1 MHDAKCQMP
10 NVRCKM
16 RNDNLPMTM
25 ASQYKLL
32 FFALLI
38 LCLTA
43 CAPKRVWYQE
53 DIPDSMM
60 KSDLEACRSG
70 MGDEENLA
78 LCMRS
83 KGYLQIPQPQAE
95 LLAVRSLQEE
105 GLTADEIAERL
116 QWSKNKVV
124 RYLDENYQLP
134 ATASLGRQPV
144 EITTKIGKPAVNPLI
159 ADLKDKDP
167 LVRSQAV
174 QALGVIGD
182 PRAVEPL
189 IRVLNDKDPLIQRQA
204 IKALGRIQDRR
215 AVGPLIIVLI
225 DSDRE
230 PYVRMS
236 AAEVL
241 GRIGDDS
248 AVDSLIAALHDDHWE
263 VRAHAAEALGMIKDP
278 RAVEPLIAAL
288 KDQDA
293 TVRGNAVDGL
303 AKIRDPRAIEPLAG
317 ALTDKSRTV
326 RKKAARAL
334 SAIAGED
341 LSER

>member
-1 MHDAKCQMP
+1 
-10 NVRCKM
+10 M
-16 RNDNLPMTM
+16 RNENLPMTM
-25 ASQYKLL
+25 SLQQKLIFL
-32 FFALLI
+32 ALLI
-38 LCLTA
+38 FCLSA
-43 CAPKRVWYQE
+43 CAPKKVWYQE
-53 DIPDSMM
+53 DIQDSLR
-60 KSDLEACRSG
+60 KSDLEACRSA
-70 MGDEENLA
+70 MGDEEELA

-83 KGYLQIPQPQAE
+83 KGYLQVSLPQAE

-116 QWSKNKVV
+116 QWNKNKVL
-124 RYLDENYQLP
+124 RYLDEDYQLP

-159 ADLKDKDP
+159 AGLRDKDP

-189 IRVLNDKDPLIQRQA
+189 ILVLNDKDPLIQRQA
-204 IKALGRIQDRR
+204 IKALGRIKDPR
-215 AVGPLIIVLI
+215 AVGPLIVVLTN
-225 DSDRE
+225 SDRK
-230 PYVRMS
+230 PHVRMS

-241 GRIGDDS
+241 GMIGDES
-248 AVDSLIAALHDDHWE
+248 AVDSLIDALHDGHWE
-263 VRAHAAEALGMIKDP
+263 VRAHAAEALGRIEDP
-278 RAVEPLIAAL
+278 RAVEPLIETL
-288 KDQDA
+288 KDRDA

-303 AKIRDPRAIEPLAG
+303 AKIKDPRAIEPLAA

-341 LSER
+341 FSDR

>member
-1 MHDAKCQMP
+1 MINED
-10 NVRCKM
+10 
-16 RNDNLPMTM
+16 LPMTM
-25 ASQYKLL
+25 DLQQKLI
-32 FFALLI
+32 FFTLLI
-38 LCLTA
+38 FCLSS
-43 CAPKRVWYQE
+43 CAPKKVWYQE
-53 DIPDSMM
+53 DIQDSMM

-70 MGDEENLA
+70 MGDEEELA

-83 KGYLQIPQPQAE
+83 RGYLQIPQPQAE

-116 QWSKNKVV
+116 QWSKNKVL
-124 RYLDENYQLP
+124 RYLDEDYQLP

-159 ADLKDKDP
+159 ADLRDKDP

-189 IRVLNDKDPLIQRQA
+189 IVVLNDKNPLIQRQA
-204 IKALGRIQDRR
+204 IKALGRIKDQR
-215 AVGPLIIVLI
+215 AVGPLIVVLI
-225 DSDRE
+225 DSDRK
-230 PYVRMS
+230 PHVRMS

-241 GRIGDDS
+241 GMIGDDS
-248 AVDSLIAALHDDHWE
+248 AVDSLIAALHDGHWE
-263 VRAHAAEALGMIKDP
+263 VRAHAAEALGRIKDP
-278 RAVEPLIAAL
+278 RAVEPLIETL

-303 AKIRDPRAIEPLAG
+303 AKIKDPRAIEPLAVT
-317 ALTDKSRTV
+317 LTDKSRIV

-334 SAIAGED
+334 TAIAGED
-341 LSER
+341 ISER